1 MKRIIFILC
10 LVYILSGCSMQ
21 NTSLDRAMRARQE
34 LNNGVGCEFEAVV
47 TADYGDSVYTFT
59 LQCTADSEG
68 NIEFSVIDPASISGI
83 SGQIANDKGS
93 IVFDDKILAFS
104 MMADGYITPVSAPWL
119 FLKTFRGGY
128 IHGCSSEESLTRLI
142 LHDTYREEPL
152 QVDIW
157 MDETAIPVRADF
169 LWKDRRILAMDV
181 KNFRYL

>member
-1 MKRIIFILC
+1 
-10 LVYILSGCSMQ
+10 MQ

-104 MMADGYITPVSAPWL
+104 MLADGYITPVSAPWL

-142 LHDTYREEPL
+142 LHDTYKEEPL

-169 LWKDRRILAMDV
+169 LWKNRRILAMDV